1 MNIRILILI
10 WFPLIIFGCG
20 NKSEKTGSVSADS
33 VSQVKSLPLPVVPA
47 QIQDSREKLRYVL
60 THYWDA
66 MNWRDT
72 ALVNNEE
79 FMEQSMVNYFAI
91 LAKADSLVGA
101 DGVNRMIASAS
112 VNPSA
117 LTKVVEIGSRYL
129 YEPESPMYD
138 AAWHIP
144 LRHTSAIPAHKGS
157 RYLYE
162 PESPMYDA
170 EGYAMLLDQLILDP
184 TNAGVPL
191 ETFEARHAQIMKNR
205 VGRKAADF
213 TFMDREGHRM
223 KLSEAVAGTEET
235 ILLFYDPDCNVCEA
249 TERFLASSAKLNRLI
264 GEGRLRIVAIDPF
277 DSDTERWKDHAD
289 SLPRNWT
296 VGRSPGGRID
306 SEEIYVIRAT
316 PAVYL
321 LDGSMTVRVKDAR
334 DDEISSWAS

>member
-10 WFPLIIFGCG
+10 WFPLILFGCG
-20 NKSEKTGSVSADS
+20 NNSEKTGSVSADS
-33 VSQVKSLPLPVVPA
+33 VSQVKSLPLPVMPSE
-47 QIQDSREKLRYVL
+47 IQDSREKLRYVL

-72 ALVNNEE
+72 ALVNSEE

-117 LTKVVEIGSRYL
+117 LAKVVEIS
-129 YEPESPMYD
+129 
-138 AAWHIP
+138 
-144 LRHTSAIPAHKGS
+144 S

-184 TNAGVPL
+184 TNAGIPR
-191 ETFEARHAQIMKNR
+191 ETLEARHAQIMKNR

-213 TFMDREGHRM
+213 AFVDREGRRM
-223 KLSEAVAGTEET
+223 TLREAVAGTEET
-235 ILLFYDPDCNVCEA
+235 IVMFYDPDCNVCET
-249 TERFLASSAKLNRLI
+249 TERYLASSEKLNRLI

-277 DSDTERWKDHAD
+277 DTDPGRWKAHAD

-316 PAVYL
+316 PALYL
-321 LDGSMTVRVKDAR
+321 LDSGMTVRIKDAR
-334 DDEISSWAS
+334 DDEIARWAS

>member
-1 MNIRILILI
+1 M
-10 WFPLIIFGCG
+10 
-20 NKSEKTGSVSADS
+20 
-33 VSQVKSLPLPVVPA
+33 PVVPA

-66 MNWRDT
+66 LNWRDT
-72 ALVNNEE
+72 ALVNSEE

-101 DGVNRMIASAS
+101 DGVNRMIACAS

-117 LTKVVEIGSRYL
+117 LAKVVEIS
-129 YEPESPMYD
+129 
-138 AAWHIP
+138 
-144 LRHTSAIPAHKGS
+144 S

-184 TNAGVPL
+184 TNAGIPR
-191 ETFEARHAQIMKNR
+191 ETLEARHAQIMKNR

-213 TFMDREGHRM
+213 VFMDREGRRM
-223 KLSEAVAGTEET
+223 TLREAVAGTEET
-235 ILLFYDPDCNVCEA
+235 IVMFYDPNCNVCEA
-249 TERFLASSAKLNRLI
+249 TERYLASSEKLNRLI

-277 DSDTERWKDHAD
+277 DTDPGRWKAHAD

-316 PAVYL
+316 PAIYL
-321 LDGSMTVRVKDAR
+321 LDSAMTVRIKDAR
-334 DDEISSWAS
+334 DDEIARWAS

>member
-10 WFPLIIFGCG
+10 CFPLIIFGCG

-33 VSQVKSLPLPVVPA
+33 VSQVKSLPLPVVPP
-47 QIQDSREKLRYVL
+47 QIKDSREKLRYVL

-79 FMEQSMVNYFAI
+79 FMEQSMVDYFAI

-101 DGVNRMIASAS
+101 DGFNRMIASAS
-112 VNPSA
+112 VNPAA
-117 LTKVVEIGSRYL
+117 LAKVVEIS
-129 YEPESPMYD
+129 
-138 AAWHIP
+138 
-144 LRHTSAIPAHKGS
+144 T

-184 TNAGVPL
+184 TNAGIPR
-191 ETFEARHAQIMKNR
+191 ETLEARHAQIMKNR

-213 TFMDREGHRM
+213 AFVDREGRRM
-223 KLSEAVAGTEET
+223 TLREAVAGTEET
-235 ILLFYDPDCNVCEA
+235 IVMFYDPDCNVCEA
-249 TERFLASSAKLNRLI
+249 TERYLASSEKLNRLI
-264 GEGRLRIVAIDPF
+264 GEGRLKIVAIDPF
-277 DSDTERWKDHAD
+277 DTDPGRWKTHAD
-289 SLPRNWT
+289 SLPETWT

-316 PAVYL
+316 PALYL
-321 LDGSMTVRVKDAR
+321 LDSGMTVRIKDAR
-334 DDEISSWAS
+334 DDEIARWAS

>member
-1 MNIRILILI
+1 MNRFAICLCFITVLLIA
-10 WFPLIIFGCG
+10 CG
-20 NKSEKTGSVSADS
+20 RKNDKASAS
-33 VSQVKSLPLPVVPA
+33 ATLQNTAGRVLPMPVVPP

-72 ALVNNEE
+72 ALVNSEE

-101 DGVNRMIASAS
+101 DGVNRMIACASA
-112 VNPSA
+112 NPSA
-117 LTKVVEIGSRYL
+117 LAKVVEIS
-129 YEPESPMYD
+129 
-138 AAWHIP
+138 
-144 LRHTSAIPAHKGS
+144 S

-184 TNAGVPL
+184 TNAGIPR
-191 ETFEARHAQIMKNR
+191 ETLEARHAQIMKNR

-213 TFMDREGHRM
+213 AFVDRKGRRM
-223 KLSEAVAGTEET
+223 TLREAVAGTEET
-235 ILLFYDPDCNVCEA
+235 IVMFYDPNCNVCEA
-249 TERFLASSAKLNRLI
+249 TERYLASSEK
-264 GEGRLRIVAIDPF
+264 LRIVAIDPF
-277 DSDTERWKDHAD
+277 DTDPGRWKAHAD

-316 PAVYL
+316 PAIYL
-321 LDGSMTVRVKDAR
+321 LDSAMTVRIKDAR
-334 DDEISSWAS
+334 DDEIARWAS

>member
-1 MNIRILILI
+1 MM
-10 WFPLIIFGCG
+10 FPFIFGCG
-20 NKSEKTGSVSADS
+20 NNSEKTGSVSADS

-79 FMEQSMVNYFAI
+79 FMEQSMVDYFAI
-91 LAKADSLVGA
+91 LAKADSLVGS

-112 VNPSA
+112 VNHSA
-117 LTKVVEIGSRYL
+117 LAKVVEIS
-129 YEPESPMYD
+129 
-138 AAWHIP
+138 
-144 LRHTSAIPAHKGS
+144 S

-184 TNAGVPL
+184 TNAGIPR
-191 ETFEARHAQIMKNR
+191 ETLEARHAQIMKNR
-205 VGRKAADF
+205 VGRRAADF
-213 TFMDREGHRM
+213 AFVDREGRRM
-223 KLSEAVAGTEET
+223 TLRDAVAGTDET
-235 ILLFYDPDCNVCEA
+235 ILLFYDPDCNICEA
-249 TERFLASSAKLNRLI
+249 KERYLASSEKLNRLI

-277 DSDTERWKDHAD
+277 DTDTERWKAHAD

-296 VGRSPGGRID
+296 VGRSPGGAVD
-306 SEEIYVIRAT
+306 TDEIYVIRAT
-316 PAVYL
+316 PAIYL
-321 LDGSMTVRVKDAR
+321 IDREMTVRTKDAR
-334 DDEISSWAS
+334 DDEIASWAS

>member
-138 AAWHIP
+138 A
-144 LRHTSAIPAHKGS
+144 
-157 RYLYE
+157 
-162 PESPMYDA
+162 

-205 VGRKAADF
+205 VGRKAANF

-249 TERFLASSAKLNRLI
+249 TERFLASSEKLNRLI

-277 DSDTERWKDHAD
+277 DTDTERWRITPTRCRGTGPWGARPAD
-289 SLPRNWT
+289 
-296 VGRSPGGRID
+296 
-306 SEEIYVIRAT
+306 A
-316 PAVYL
+316 
-321 LDGSMTVRVKDAR
+321 
-334 DDEISSWAS
+334 

>member
-10 WFPLIIFGCG
+10 WFPLILFGCG
-20 NKSEKTGSVSADS
+20 NNTEKTGSVSADS
-33 VSQVKSLPLPVVPA
+33 VSQVKSLPLPVVPPE
-47 QIQDSREKLRYVL
+47 IQDSREKLRYVL

-72 ALVNNEE
+72 ALVNSEE

-117 LTKVVEIGSRYL
+117 LAKVVEIS
-129 YEPESPMYD
+129 
-138 AAWHIP
+138 
-144 LRHTSAIPAHKGS
+144 S

-184 TNAGVPL
+184 TNAGIPR
-191 ETFEARHAQIMKNR
+191 ETLEARHAQIMKNR
-205 VGRKAADF
+205 VGRRAADF
-213 TFMDREGHRM
+213 AFVDREGRRM
-223 KLSEAVAGTEET
+223 TLREAVGGTEET
-235 ILLFYDPDCNVCEA
+235 IVMFYDPDCNVCES
-249 TERFLASSAKLNRLI
+249 TERYLASSEKLNRLI

-277 DSDTERWKDHAD
+277 DTDPGRWKAHAD

-316 PAVYL
+316 PALYL
-321 LDGSMTVRVKDAR
+321 LDSGMTVRIKDAR
-334 DDEISSWAS
+334 DDEIARWAS

>member
-1 MNIRILILI
+1 M
-10 WFPLIIFGCG
+10 
-20 NKSEKTGSVSADS
+20 
-33 VSQVKSLPLPVVPA
+33 PVVPA

-79 FMEQSMVNYFAI
+79 FMEQSMVDYFAI
-91 LAKADSLVGA
+91 LAKADSLVGS

-117 LTKVVEIGSRYL
+117 LVKVVEIS
-129 YEPESPMYD
+129 
-138 AAWHIP
+138 
-144 LRHTSAIPAHKGS
+144 S

-191 ETFEARHAQIMKNR
+191 ETLEARHAQIMKNR

-213 TFMDREGHRM
+213 AFVDRKGRRM
-223 KLSEAVAGTEET
+223 TLCEAVAGTEET
-235 ILLFYDPDCNVCEA
+235 IVMFYDPDCNVCEA
-249 TERFLASSAKLNRLI
+249 TERYLASSEKLNRLI

-277 DSDTERWKDHAD
+277 DTDTERWKAHAD

-296 VGRSPGGRID
+296 VGRSPDGRID

-316 PAVYL
+316 PAIYL
-321 LDGSMTVRVKDAR
+321 LDSAMTVRIKDAR
-334 DDEISSWAS
+334 DDEIARWAS

>member
-1 MNIRILILI
+1 MNIRILILMM
-10 WFPLIIFGCG
+10 FPFIFGCG
-20 NKSEKTGSVSADS
+20 NNSEKTGSVSADS

-79 FMEQSMVNYFAI
+79 FMEQSMVDYFAI
-91 LAKADSLVGA
+91 LAKADSLVGS

-117 LTKVVEIGSRYL
+117 LAKVVEIS
-129 YEPESPMYD
+129 
-138 AAWHIP
+138 
-144 LRHTSAIPAHKGS
+144 S

-184 TNAGVPL
+184 TNAGIPR
-191 ETFEARHAQIMKNR
+191 ETLEARHAQIMKNR

-213 TFMDREGHRM
+213 AFVDRKGRRM
-223 KLSEAVAGTEET
+223 TLREAVGVTEET
-235 ILLFYDPDCNVCEA
+235 IVMFYDPDCNVCEA
-249 TERFLASSAKLNRLI
+249 TEHYLASSEKLNRLI

-277 DSDTERWKDHAD
+277 DTDPGRWKAHAD

-316 PAVYL
+316 PAIYL
-321 LDGSMTVRVKDAR
+321 LDSAMTVRIKDAR
-334 DDEISSWAS
+334 DDEIARWPS

>member
-10 WFPLIIFGCG
+10 CFPLIIFGCG

-33 VSQVKSLPLPVVPA
+33 VSQVKSLPLPVVPPE
-47 QIQDSREKLRYVL
+47 IQDSREKLRYVL

-72 ALVNNEE
+72 ALVNSEE

-117 LTKVVEIGSRYL
+117 LAKVVEIS
-129 YEPESPMYD
+129 
-138 AAWHIP
+138 
-144 LRHTSAIPAHKGS
+144 S

-184 TNAGVPL
+184 TNAGIPR
-191 ETFEARHAQIMKNR
+191 ETLEARHAQIMKNR

-213 TFMDREGHRM
+213 AFVDREGRRM
-223 KLSEAVAGTEET
+223 TLREAVGGTEET
-235 ILLFYDPDCNVCEA
+235 IVMFYDPDCNVCEA
-249 TERFLASSAKLNRLI
+249 TERYLASSEKLNRLI

-277 DSDTERWKDHAD
+277 DTDPGRWKAHAD

-296 VGRSPGGRID
+296 VGRSPGARID

-316 PAVYL
+316 PALYL
-321 LDGSMTVRVKDAR
+321 LDSGMTVRIKDAR
-334 DDEISSWAS
+334 DDEIARWAS

>member
-20 NKSEKTGSVSADS
+20 NKNGKTGSVSADS
-33 VSQVKSLPLPVVPA
+33 VSQVKSLPLPVVPPE
-47 QIQDSREKLRYVL
+47 IQDSREKLRYVL

-72 ALVNNEE
+72 ALVNSEE
-79 FMEQSMVNYFAI
+79 FMEQSIVNYFAI

-101 DGVNRMIASAS
+101 DGVNRMIACASA
-112 VNPSA
+112 NPSA
-117 LTKVVEIGSRYL
+117 LAKVVEIS
-129 YEPESPMYD
+129 
-138 AAWHIP
+138 
-144 LRHTSAIPAHKGS
+144 S

-184 TNAGVPL
+184 TNAGIPR
-191 ETFEARHAQIMKNR
+191 ETLEARHAQIMKNR

-213 TFMDREGHRM
+213 AFVDRKGRRM
-223 KLSEAVAGTEET
+223 TLREAVAGTEET
-235 ILLFYDPDCNVCEA
+235 IVMFYDPDCNVCEA
-249 TERFLASSAKLNRLI
+249 TERYLASSEKLNRLI

-277 DSDTERWKDHAD
+277 DTDTERWKAHAD

-296 VGRSPGGRID
+296 VGCSPGGRID

-316 PAVYL
+316 PAIYL
-321 LDGSMTVRVKDAR
+321 LDSAMTVRIKDAR
-334 DDEISSWAS
+334 DDEIARWAS

>member
-1 MNIRILILI
+1 MNRFAICLCFISVLLIA
-10 WFPLIIFGCG
+10 CG
-20 NKSEKTGSVSADS
+20 RKNDKASAS
-33 VSQVKSLPLPVVPA
+33 ATLQNPAGRVLPMPVVPA

-72 ALVNNEE
+72 ALVNSEE

-101 DGVNRMIASAS
+101 DGVNRMIACAS

-117 LTKVVEIGSRYL
+117 LAKVVEIS
-129 YEPESPMYD
+129 
-138 AAWHIP
+138 
-144 LRHTSAIPAHKGS
+144 S

-184 TNAGVPL
+184 TNAGIPR
-191 ETFEARHAQIMKNR
+191 ETLEARHAQIMKNR

-213 TFMDREGHRM
+213 AFVDRKGRRM
-223 KLSEAVAGTEET
+223 TLREAVGVTEET
-235 ILLFYDPDCNVCEA
+235 IVMFYDPDCNVCEA
-249 TERFLASSAKLNRLI
+249 TEHYLASSEKLNRLI

-277 DSDTERWKDHAD
+277 DTDPGRWKAHAD

-316 PAVYL
+316 PAIYL
-321 LDGSMTVRVKDAR
+321 LDSAMTVRIKDAR
-334 DDEISSWAS
+334 DDEIARWAS

>member
-10 WFPLIIFGCG
+10 CFPLILFGCG
-20 NKSEKTGSVSADS
+20 NNSEKTGSVSADS
-33 VSQVKSLPLPVVPA
+33 VSQVKSLPLPVVPSE
-47 QIQDSREKLRYVL
+47 IQDSREKLRYVL

-72 ALVNNEE
+72 SLVNSDE
-79 FMEQSMVNYFAI
+79 FLEQSMVDYFAI

-112 VNPSA
+112 VNPAA
-117 LTKVVEIGSRYL
+117 LVKVVEIS
-129 YEPESPMYD
+129 
-138 AAWHIP
+138 
-144 LRHTSAIPAHKGS
+144 S

-184 TNAGVPL
+184 TNAGIPR
-191 ETFEARHAQIMKNR
+191 ETLEARHAQIMKNR
-205 VGRKAADF
+205 VGYKAADF
-213 TFMDREGHRM
+213 AFVDREGRRTT
-223 KLSEAVAGTEET
+223 LREAVGGTEET
-235 ILLFYDPDCNVCEA
+235 IVMFYDPDCNVCEA
-249 TERFLASSAKLNRLI
+249 TERYLASSEKLNRLI
-264 GEGRLRIVAIDPF
+264 GEGRLRIMAIDPF
-277 DSDTERWKDHAD
+277 DTDPGRWKAHAD

-316 PAVYL
+316 PAIYL
-321 LDGSMTVRVKDAR
+321 LDSAMTVRIKDAR
-334 DDEISSWAS
+334 DDEIARWAS

>member
-1 MNIRILILI
+1 MNIRILIHICFLLI
-10 WFPLIIFGCG
+10 LIGCG
-20 NKSEKTGSVSADS
+20 NKSEKAGAASAAP

-47 QIQDSREKLRYVL
+47 QIKDSREKLRYVL

-72 ALVNNEE
+72 SLVNSEE
-79 FMEQSMVNYFAI
+79 FMEQSMVNYFGI

-101 DGVNRMIASAS
+101 DGVNRMIACASA
-112 VNPSA
+112 NPAA
-117 LTKVVEIGSRYL
+117 LAKVVEISN
-129 YEPESPMYD
+129 
-138 AAWHIP
+138 
-144 LRHTSAIPAHKGS
+144 

-184 TNAGVPL
+184 TNAGLPRETL
-191 ETFEARHAQIMKNR
+191 EAHHAQIMKNR

-213 TFMDREGHRM
+213 AFTDREGRRTT
-223 KLSEAVAGTEET
+223 LREAVAGTEET
-235 ILLFYDPDCNVCEA
+235 IVIFYDPDCNACEA
-249 TERFLASSAKLNRLI
+249 TERYLASSEKLNRLI
-264 GEGRLRIVAIDPF
+264 GEGQLRIVAIDPF
-277 DSDTERWKDHAD
+277 DTDPVRWKAHAD
-289 SLPRNWT
+289 TLPKNWT

-321 LDGSMTVRVKDAR
+321 LDSDMTVRIKDAR
-334 DDEISSWAS
+334 DDEIARWAS

>member
-72 ALVNNEE
+72 ALVNSEE

-117 LTKVVEIGSRYL
+117 LAKVVEI
-129 YEPESPMYD
+129 
-138 AAWHIP
+138 
-144 LRHTSAIPAHKGS
+144 GS

-191 ETFEARHAQIMKNR
+191 ETLEARHAQIMKNR

-213 TFMDREGHRM
+213 AFVDRKGRRM
-223 KLSEAVAGTEET
+223 TLSEAVAGTEET
-235 ILLFYDPDCNVCEA
+235 IVMFYDPDCNVCEA
-249 TERFLASSAKLNRLI
+249 TERYLASSEKLNRLI

-277 DSDTERWKDHAD
+277 DSDTERWKAHAD
-289 SLPRNWT
+289 SLPENWT

-316 PAVYL
+316 PAIYL

>member
-10 WFPLIIFGCG
+10 CFPLIIFGCG

-33 VSQVKSLPLPVVPA
+33 VSQVKSLPLPVVPPE
-47 QIQDSREKLRYVL
+47 IQDSREKLRYVL

-72 ALVNNEE
+72 ALVNSEE

-112 VNPSA
+112 ANPAA
-117 LTKVVEIGSRYL
+117 LAKVVEIS
-129 YEPESPMYD
+129 
-138 AAWHIP
+138 
-144 LRHTSAIPAHKGS
+144 S

-184 TNAGVPL
+184 TNAGIPR
-191 ETFEARHAQIMKNR
+191 ETLEARHAQIMKNR

-213 TFMDREGHRM
+213 AFVDREGRRM
-223 KLSEAVAGTEET
+223 TLREAVAGTEET
-235 ILLFYDPDCNVCEA
+235 IVMFYDPDCNVCET
-249 TERFLASSAKLNRLI
+249 TERYLASSEKLNRLI

-277 DSDTERWKDHAD
+277 DTDPGRWKAHAD

-316 PAVYL
+316 PALYL
-321 LDGSMTVRVKDAR
+321 LDSGMTVRIKDAR
-334 DDEISSWAS
+334 DDEIARWAS

>member
-1 MNIRILILI
+1 MSVRILILMV
-10 WFPLIIFGCG
+10 FPLILFGCG

-72 ALVNNEE
+72 ALVNSEE

-91 LAKADSLVGA
+91 LAKADSLVGS

-112 VNPSA
+112 VNHSA
-117 LTKVVEIGSRYL
+117 LAKVVEIS
-129 YEPESPMYD
+129 
-138 AAWHIP
+138 
-144 LRHTSAIPAHKGS
+144 S

-184 TNAGVPL
+184 TNAGIPR
-191 ETFEARHAQIMKNR
+191 ETLSERHAQIMKNR
-205 VGRKAADF
+205 VGRKASDF
-213 TFMDREGHRM
+213 TFIDRVGRRTT
-223 KLSEAVAGTEET
+223 LRQAVAGADET
-235 ILLFYDPDCNVCEA
+235 ILIFYDPDCNVCREM
-249 TERFLASSAKLNRLI
+249 ERYLSSSAKLNGRI
-264 GEGRLRIVAIDPF
+264 GEGRLKIVAIDPF
-277 DSDTERWKDHAD
+277 GTDEKTWKSHAD
-289 SLPRNWT
+289 SLPQNWT

-316 PAVYL
+316 PAIYL

>member
-1 MNIRILILI
+1 M
-10 WFPLIIFGCG
+10 
-20 NKSEKTGSVSADS
+20 
-33 VSQVKSLPLPVVPA
+33 PVVPA

-72 ALVNNEE
+72 ALVNSEE

-101 DGVNRMIASAS
+101 DGVNRMIACASA
-112 VNPSA
+112 NPSA
-117 LTKVVEIGSRYL
+117 LAKVVEIS
-129 YEPESPMYD
+129 
-138 AAWHIP
+138 
-144 LRHTSAIPAHKGS
+144 S

-184 TNAGVPL
+184 TNAGIPR
-191 ETFEARHAQIMKNR
+191 ETLEARHAQIMKNR

-213 TFMDREGHRM
+213 AFVDREGRRM
-223 KLSEAVAGTEET
+223 TLREAVAGTEET
-235 ILLFYDPDCNVCEA
+235 IVMFYDPDCNVCEA
-249 TERFLASSAKLNRLI
+249 TERYLASSEKLNRLI

-277 DSDTERWKDHAD
+277 DSDTERWKAHAD
-289 SLPRNWT
+289 SLPENWT

-316 PAVYL
+316 PAIYL

>member
-1 MNIRILILI
+1 MNRFAICLCFITVLLIA
-10 WFPLIIFGCG
+10 CG
-20 NKSEKTGSVSADS
+20 RKNDKASAS
-33 VSQVKSLPLPVVPA
+33 ATLQNTAGRVLPMPVVPA

-72 ALVNNEE
+72 ALVNSEE

-112 VNPSA
+112 INPSA
-117 LTKVVEIGSRYL
+117 LAKVVEIS
-129 YEPESPMYD
+129 
-138 AAWHIP
+138 
-144 LRHTSAIPAHKGS
+144 S

-191 ETFEARHAQIMKNR
+191 ETLEARHAQIMKNR

-213 TFMDREGHRM
+213 AFVDREGRRM
-223 KLSEAVAGTEET
+223 TLREAVAGTEET
-235 ILLFYDPDCNVCEA
+235 IVMFYDPDCNVCEA
-249 TERFLASSAKLNRLI
+249 TERYLASSEKLNRLI

-277 DSDTERWKDHAD
+277 DSDTERWKAHAD

-316 PAVYL
+316 PAIYL
-321 LDGSMTVRVKDAR
+321 LDSAMTVRIKDAR
-334 DDEISSWAS
+334 DDEIARWAS